1 MLIVFSGPLE
11 SVEPVSEKSG
21 LRFAQGSGVLCSA
34 DTDLINT
41 FSRVTHDLLLSNK
54 YFQASNRLH
63 TLVLMFGCPGETFFR
78 LAGSLLALALLLGEA
93 LPAEPGNPLPPCRL
107 VPAVFVSGETLTVAR
122 ND

>member
-1 MLIVFSGPLE
+1 MLIVFSESLE

-21 LRFAQGSGVLCSA
+21 LMFAEGSWVLCSA

-63 TLVLMFGCPGETFFR
+63 TLVLVFGCPQETFFC
-78 LAGSLLALALLLGEA
+78 LAGSLLTLVLLLGEA
-93 LPAEPGNPLPPCRL
+93 LPSEPGNSLPPCRL
-107 VPAVFVSGETLTVAR
+107 VPAVFVFWGNLNCGQE
-122 ND
+122 

>member
-63 TLVLMFGCPGETFFR
+63 TLVLMFGCPGETFFC
-78 LAGSLLALALLLGEA
+78 LAGSLLALALLLSLEIPFR
-93 LPAEPGNPLPPCRL
+93 PAGWYLLCLFLGKP
-107 VPAVFVSGETLTVAR
+107 
-122 ND
+122 